1 MELEAALD
9 VDPSPEF
16 AARVRTAVDRRP
28 RKFWSWP
35 RAAVI
40 LGGCA
45 AIGVLAV
52 RVRPE
57 APAQP
62 TLPTI
67 AQERLPETTGSEG
80 RGSEV
85 ATAASEGHATRA
97 GQSVRRRNP
106 PADPAVLVSVDQLL
120 ALRQFA
126 AGLRDG
132 RLDAG
137 NLPSSLVVPEQRA
150 PDSGSSPG
158 SELIRK
164 IALETINADDL

>member
-1 MELEAALD
+1 
-9 VDPSPEF
+9 
-16 AARVRTAVDRRP
+16 
-28 RKFWSWP
+28 
-35 RAAVI
+35 
-40 LGGCA
+40 
-45 AIGVLAV
+45 
-52 RVRPE
+52 
-57 APAQP
+57 
-62 TLPTI
+62 
-67 AQERLPETTGSEG
+67 
-80 RGSEV
+80 
-85 ATAASEGHATRA
+85 
-97 GQSVRRRNP
+97 
-106 PADPAVLVSVDQLL
+106 VLVSVDQLL